1 MTTCRCSKGLYH
13 ISLSSEN
20 KYLTCQLVVPSAQS
34 LMGAISQGLGME
46 KGYVEIVRRLSFI
59 RWFIASPRDPVVT
72 LYTRV
77 LTVSQVGTDDRW
89 TVGEGSRVIWISK
102 HGTYKSGQASGT
114 VRYNAAQWWL
124 LPHKCRVRVTIVPG
138 PTMSGCGAMPGLSW
152 VTMGKNRHISN
163 ETSVV

>member
-13 ISLSSEN
+13 ISLSSKN

-59 RWFIASPRDPVVT
+59 RWFIASPRDPAVT

-77 LTVSQVGTDDRW
+77 LTVSQVGTEQM
-89 TVGEGSRVIWISK
+89 EGGRGIQGYLDFQARNISIR
-102 HGTYKSGQASGT
+102 SS
-114 VRYNAAQWWL
+114 VRYSA
-124 LPHKCRVRVTIVPG
+124 VRCG
-138 PTMSGCGAMPGLSW
+138 PVATTTQVQSLGNNSPWANNVRMWCSAWSI
-152 VTMGKNRHISN
+152 MGNN
-163 ETSVV
+163 G